1 MKRSTQIGLLL
12 LGVGGVALAMNANKT
27 VDTSESNPVVY
38 KNLDECIASG
48 LRSETECRTDFA
60 EVTKRHEESAPRF
73 ADKAACEAQY
83 GAGQCG
89 QRQASSGSSMSSYF
103 IPALAGYMIA
113 RHLSAGQQAQP
124 LYQRAGER
132 AYRPAPNMAGM
143 PSVINNARPAPSAFS
158 SATAR
163 GPSAVAPVSRPGSST
178 SSDGTSRGGFGST
191 ATSAPHASSGG

>member
-1 MKRSTQIGLLL
+1 MKRSTQIGLVL
-12 LGVGGVALAMNANKT
+12 LGVGGIALAMNANKT
-27 VDTSESNPVVY
+27 VDTGESNPVVY
-38 KNLDECIASG
+38 KNLDECIASA
-48 LRSETECRTDFA
+48 LRTEAQCRTDFA

-73 ADKAACEAQY
+73 ADQTACEAQY

-132 AYRPAPNMAGM
+132 TYRPAPNMAGI
-143 PSVINNARPAPSAFS
+143 PGVISNARPAPSAFS

-163 GPSAVAPVSRPGSST
+163 GPSAVAPASRPST
-178 SSDGTSRGGFGST
+178 SSSSDTSRGGFGST
-191 ATSAPHASSGG
+191 ASSMPHASSGGG